1 MTKKNPFKSIEPTE
15 SLPEELKDDVLQ
27 EIEELIEETQE
38 DSESTN
44 TPDEESSTK
53 KEG

>member
-38 DSESTN
+38 DSEN
-44 TPDEESSTK
+44 TDTSGEESDTN
-53 KEG
+53 KER